1 MNAFLRTL
9 VAGAALAGFT
19 YAGYEVLSRRDLHR
33 TIREMEQ
40 LQQQMERKLAAR
52 QAMLDR
58 LGRTRRVAHIQ
69 VLDQQPGPGGEVA
82 RTFFA
87 FIELDEQGREIDR
100 QRFDVPGDVLFVDAW
115 SIKFSHVDVAGGDPL
130 RGHSL
135 ILLRRVYSDRMA
147 PFEGYSIDLPGA
159 VPPAYAAGEVAEFEK
174 RLWEQFWQLATDPE
188 AAAAAGVRV
197 AQGEAVYKP
206 LRSGA
211 TYELVV
217 DAAGGMSLTPLRPQ
231 GATKG

>member
-19 YAGYEVLSRRDLHR
+19 YAGYEVLSRRDLRR

-40 LQQQMERKLAAR
+40 IQQQMEQKLAAR
-52 QAMLDR
+52 EAMLER
-58 LGRTRRVAHIQ
+58 LGRSRRAAHIQ

-82 RTFFA
+82 RTSFA
-87 FIELDEQGREIDR
+87 FIELDEQGREIAR
-100 QRFDVPGDVLFVDAW
+100 QLFDVPGDVLFVDAW

-130 RGHSL
+130 RGRSL
-135 ILLRRVYSDRMA
+135 VLLRRVYSDRMA
-147 PFEGYSIDLPGA
+147 PSEGYAIDLPGA

-174 RLWEQFWQLATDPE
+174 RLWEQFWKLATDPE
-188 AAAAAGVRV
+188 AAEAAGVRV

-206 LRSGA
+206 LRNGA

-217 DAAGGMSLTPLRPQ
+217 DAAGGMSLTPLRPK
-231 GATKG
+231 GAPKG